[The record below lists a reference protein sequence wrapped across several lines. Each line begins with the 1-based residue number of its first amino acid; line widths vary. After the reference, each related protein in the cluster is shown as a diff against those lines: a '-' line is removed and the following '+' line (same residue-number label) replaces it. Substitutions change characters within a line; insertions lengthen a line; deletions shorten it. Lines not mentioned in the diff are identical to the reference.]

1 MNSNIVTVPAD
12 KLAEMQRRRA
22 EMQSKLAEM
31 KRKIEEYQELRETA
45 KEALRI
51 LECYI
56 DSPNVPVC
64 FEGDTK
70 AASDLRDAL
79 GDD

>member
-12 KLAEMQRRRA
+12 KLVEMQRRRV

-31 KRKIEEYQELRETA
+31 KRKIEEYQELRAAA
-45 KEALRI
+45 KEALRV

-70 AASDLRDAL
+70 AASDLKDAL

>member
-1 MNSNIVTVPAD
+1 MNDN
-12 KLAEMQRRRA
+12 
-22 EMQSKLAEM
+22 
-31 KRKIEEYQELRETA
+31 IEELRAAA
-45 KEALRI
+45 KEALRV

-64 FEGDTK
+64 VEGDTK